1 MDNRGASVFKVVLI
15 VAAVLVALIFGFMGQ
30 LYFAGFLVIV
40 AIGLGIMLLFSRAK
54 TPTD

>member
-1 MDNRGASVFKVVLI
+1 MNNRGASAFKLVLI

-30 LYFAGFLVIV
+30 LYFAGFVLIV
-40 AIGLGIMLLFSRAK
+40 AIGLGIALLFSRSK

>member
-1 MDNRGASVFKVVLI
+1 MDNRGASAFKVVLI

-30 LYFAGFLVIV
+30 LYFAGFVLLV
-40 AIGLGIMLLFSRAK
+40 AIGLGIALLFSRSK

>member
-1 MDNRGASVFKVVLI
+1 MDNRGASAFKVVLI

-30 LYFAGFLVIV
+30 LYLAGFIVLV
-40 AIGLGIMLLFSRAK
+40 AIGLGIALLFSRTK

>member
-1 MDNRGASVFKVVLI
+1 MDNRGASAFKVVLI

-30 LYFAGFLVIV
+30 LYFAGFLMIV
-40 AIGLGIMLLFSRAK
+40 AIGLGIALLFSRTK

>member
-1 MDNRGASVFKVVLI
+1 MDNRGASAFKVVLI

-30 LYFAGFLVIV
+30 LYFAGFLVLV
-40 AIGLGIMLLFSRAK
+40 AIGLGIALLFSRAK